1 MSRRTPST
9 RDRTWRAPLLLRVAT
24 ALHELVGART
34 PLIAVLLPAMFLASC
49 AAPTSPLP
57 KPSIE
62 TVLRNHDQELMS
74 RPGVVGV
81 YIGLLDD
88 GRTQCL
94 KVMLNRDAPAL
105 VLSLPKILEG
115 YRVVVEVSGPIKPY

>member
-1 MSRRTPST
+1 
-9 RDRTWRAPLLLRVAT
+9 
-24 ALHELVGART
+24 
-34 PLIAVLLPAMFLASC
+34 
-49 AAPTSPLP
+49 
-57 KPSIE
+57 
-62 TVLRNHDQELMS
+62 MS

-94 KVMLNRDAPAL
+94 KVMLDRDAPEL

>member
-1 MSRRTPST
+1 
-9 RDRTWRAPLLLRVAT
+9 
-24 ALHELVGART
+24 
-34 PLIAVLLPAMFLASC
+34 
-49 AAPTSPLP
+49 
-57 KPSIE
+57 
-62 TVLRNHDQELMS
+62 MS

-94 KVMLNRDAPAL
+94 KVMLDRDAPAL
-105 VLSLPKILEG
+105 ALSIPKILEG